1 LSKRKTLYEETYQR
15 MQEKIKELN
24 DGMQLDSIENLCKKY
39 GASRTLIREV
49 LAALEKE
56 GLIVRRQGLGTFVT
70 KEMGH
75 VHTGIEYLRGLDKII
90 STSGKTSAL
99 TYDHHELL
107 YSNDEIASRLEIP
120 KGEKVVLVERLY
132 SANGIPAIFA
142 KTYIA
147 SERIKGGSE
156 KLMDHLNE
164 TAAKDLVV
172 FDILEQMYNESIK
185 YAFAEI
191 ESTLIEK
198 DLSNLMKMAIG
209 ESITVL
215 KEVHWSTNDIPM
227 LYSEDCIN
235 TKVFKIHIIRKK
247 I

>member
-1 LSKRKTLYEETYQR
+1 LSRRKTLYEETYQR
-15 MQEKIKELN
+15 MQERIKEMN

-39 GASRTLIREV
+39 SASRTLIREV

-75 VHTGIEYLRGLDKII
+75 VHTGIEYLRFLDKII
-90 STSGKTSAL
+90 STSGKTAAL
-99 TYDHHELL
+99 AFDRHELL
-107 YSNDEIASRLEIP
+107 LSDDEIASRLEIP

-132 SANGIPAIFA
+132 TANDIPAIFA

-156 KLMDHLNE
+156 KLIDHLNE

-172 FDILEQMYNESIK
+172 FDILETMYNESIK

-191 ESTLIEK
+191 ESALVQK
-198 DLSNLMKMAIG
+198 GLSSLMKMSVG
-209 ESITVL
+209 DSITVM
-215 KEVHWSTNDIPM
+215 KEVHRSTNDIPM
-227 LYSEDCIN
+227 LYSEDYIN

>member
-1 LSKRKTLYEETYQR
+1 MTKRKSLYEVTYQKL
-15 MQEKIKELN
+15 QETIKELN
-24 DGMQLDSIENLCKKY
+24 DGMQLDSIETLCKKY

-56 GLIVRRQGLGTFVT
+56 GLIVRRQGLGTFIT

-90 STSGKTSAL
+90 STSGKKPAL
-99 TYDHHELL
+99 TYDRHELL
-107 YSNDEIASRLEIP
+107 FSDDEISSRLEIP

-132 SANGIPAIFA
+132 SADDVPAIFA

-156 KLMDHLNE
+156 ILVDHLNE
-164 TAAKDLVV
+164 TAAKDLIV
-172 FDILEQMYNESIK
+172 FDILEKMYNESIK

-191 ESTLIEK
+191 ESALIQKE
-198 DLSNLMKMAIG
+198 LSTLMKMTIG
-209 ESITVL
+209 DSITVM
-215 KEVHWSTNDIPM
+215 KEVHWSTNDLPM
-227 LYSEDCIN
+227 LYSEDYIN